1 MPPTKI
7 ASVATSSMA
16 LALISIS
23 TLLVSSDARAGYAFH
38 SRTESNLS
46 ALGFNKSPLGPV
58 NSYHRNPH
66 ISSDLFLAQSSNSSQ
81 SKPLLILF
89 GGAGD
94 NSISN
99 TVLKLKN
106 RLEGQYREIGNGGK
120 GVDVRYFTWDQENE
134 SMNAVKEH
142 LRNYPSSPVVM
153 IGHSYGGDTAFKVA
167 DKLGKDVS
175 IKLLVTLD
183 PVGNYYGVNNK
194 QDCRDE
200 YPTGSG
206 RISQQEKQ
214 CELQRRQRR
223 KPDNTEKWIN
233 VWAKG
238 ASTLGDAISS
248 LGDRWDGQANADQ
261 DVPTEFPHGEAS
273 SMYRKA
279 EATVL
284 AALSQGSRKELPSCQ
299 ASVNKVLSAMK
310 TIGARRPHIFSI
322 SRGSANQGRSGNPT
336 NRSDE
341 LWIAITDTSGED
353 VKAQQIL
360 GSNMLQAWAN
370 SIAAS
375 CTNTAIISF
384 GIADWIEYFF
394 VQADGKTTIGT
405 CLPRSYEGYKIIPWG
420 KIYSNM
426 ECWNQ

>member
-1 MPPTKI
+1 MTQHKI
-7 ASVATSSMA
+7 ATVATSSMA

-23 TLLVSSDARAGYAFH
+23 TLPVSSDARAGYAFH
-38 SRTESNLS
+38 SRTELNLS

-81 SKPLLILF
+81 SKPLLILY

-120 GVDVRYFTWDQENE
+120 GVDVMYFTWDQENE

-223 KPDNTEKWIN
+223 KPDNTVKWIN

-238 ASTLGDAISS
+238 AATLGDAISS
-248 LGDRWDGQANADQ
+248 LGDRWNRQANADQ
-261 DVPTEFPHGEAS
+261 DVPMDLAHGEAGR
-273 SMYRKA
+273 MYSKA
-279 EATVL
+279 ESSVLGVLFQNNPMKKETCQQTVDRVIT
-284 AALSQGSRKELPSCQ
+284 SMRSS
-299 ASVNKVLSAMK
+299 
-310 TIGARRPHIFSI
+310 GAKLTSFRI
-322 SRGSANQGRSGNPT
+322 SKGTANSGRTGNPT
-336 NRSDE
+336 SRSDE
-341 LWIAITDTSGED
+341 LRMTLRDSKRPGPQPISESLFQ
-353 VKAQQIL
+353 KE
-360 GSNMLQAWAN
+360 NMTKWADD
-370 SIAAS
+370 IFLS
-375 CTNTAIISF
+375 CSNTAIVDF
-384 GIADWIEYFF
+384 GLYGTELIWDYFVDANGRAFAGKCIEPDRSRSSTRWGDQ
-394 VQADGKTTIGT
+394 V
-405 CLPRSYEGYKIIPWG
+405 CL
-420 KIYSNM
+420 
-426 ECWNQ
+426 

>member
-1 MPPTKI
+1 MTPHKI
-7 ASVATSSMA
+7 ATVATSSMA

-23 TLLVSSDARAGYAFH
+23 TLPVSSDARAGYAFH

-46 ALGFNKSPLGPV
+46 ALGFNMSPLGPV

-81 SKPLLILF
+81 SKPLLILY

-120 GVDVRYFTWDQENE
+120 GVDVMYFTWDQENE

-194 QDCRDE
+194 HDCRDE

-248 LGDRWDGQANADQ
+248 LGDRWDRQANADQ

-284 AALSQGSRKELPSCQ
+284 AAISQGSRKDRPSCQ
-299 ASVNKVLSAMK
+299 QSLISLRSKVESMGAAVAEVSISTTDSKTNPFPANQSVFLRIGSSSGYSANVLKRSTDIMNSPRLQSDFARTIFSSCASVVEVFFNL
-310 TIGARRPHIFSI
+310 
-322 SRGSANQGRSGNPT
+322 
-336 NRSDE
+336 
-341 LWIAITDTSGED
+341 
-353 VKAQQIL
+353 
-360 GSNMLQAWAN
+360 
-370 SIAAS
+370 AAS
-375 CTNTAIISF
+375 DFVTAYFRGPNDSVIHGKCI
-384 GIADWIEYFF
+384 GPGERPIGYALKWGEYFC
-394 VQADGKTTIGT
+394 I
-405 CLPRSYEGYKIIPWG
+405 
-420 KIYSNM
+420 
-426 ECWNQ
+426 

>member
-1 MPPTKI
+1 MTPHKI
-7 ASVATSSMA
+7 ATVATSSMA

-23 TLLVSSDARAGYAFH
+23 TLPVSSDARAGYAFH

-46 ALGFNKSPLGPV
+46 ALGFNMSPLGPV

-81 SKPLLILF
+81 SKPLLILY

-106 RLEGQYREIGNGGK
+106 RL
-120 GVDVRYFTWDQENE
+120 
-134 SMNAVKEH
+134 
-142 LRNYPSSPVVM
+142 
-153 IGHSYGGDTAFKVA
+153 YGGDTAFKVA

-194 QDCRDE
+194 HDCRDE

-206 RISQQEKQ
+206 RISQQQKQ

-248 LGDRWDGQANADQ
+248 LGDRWDRQANADQ

-284 AALSQGSRKELPSCQ
+284 AAISQGSRKDRPSCQ
-299 ASVNKVLSAMK
+299 QSLISLRSKVESMGAAVAEVSISTTDSKTNPFPANQSVFLRIGSSSGYSANVLKRSTDIMNSPRLQSDFARTIFSSCASVVEVFFNL
-310 TIGARRPHIFSI
+310 
-322 SRGSANQGRSGNPT
+322 
-336 NRSDE
+336 
-341 LWIAITDTSGED
+341 
-353 VKAQQIL
+353 
-360 GSNMLQAWAN
+360 
-370 SIAAS
+370 AAS
-375 CTNTAIISF
+375 DFVTAYFRGPNDSVIHGKCI
-384 GIADWIEYFF
+384 GPGERPIGYALKWGEYFC
-394 VQADGKTTIGT
+394 I
-405 CLPRSYEGYKIIPWG
+405 
-420 KIYSNM
+420 
-426 ECWNQ
+426 